1 MARFSFFGSRLFV
14 GVRSKSILEIFRSK
28 LQKFVVFYK
37 VRIIFIHRGDMYL
50 SVYGS
55 GELCLQPFTPYLF
68 QLIVFTQSILA
79 YYVLKFLKV
88 RSKLQKFVL
97 YLFTEVICMYLFM
110 VPVNCVSSHSFPTYF
125 N

>member
-37 VRIIFIHRGDMYL
+37 VRIIFIHTGDIYV
-50 SVYGS
+50 SVNGS